1 MSILVINSGSTSL
14 KYKLFNNKLKVLN
27 KGLIEGIGGKVKNHH
42 QALSLALL
50 NLKSQIKD
58 IKVVGH
64 RVVHSGGQFSKPTK
78 INQKILDKLQKY
90 NQLAPLHNPP
100 NLEGIKACFKLLPRI
115 PNIAVFDTA
124 FYHNLPEKAYIYGLP
139 YYYQKYNLRRFG
151 FHGISHQYVT
161 QEAAHKLKK
170 PLKNLNLITCHL
182 GGGASIT
189 AIKNGKA
196 VDTSMGFTPL
206 EGLLMMTRPGDIDSG
221 LLLFLAEKENLSFK
235 KLAEILNHQSGVLGI
250 SGISDD
256 MREVLKHA
264 KKGNRKAR
272 LALDIFCYRV
282 QKYIGAYFAI
292 LSKVDALVFTGA
304 IGFGSKE
311 IRNKITKDLKIL
323 KGVKVLVISTD
334 EEFQIAQEVLKFIK

>member
-1 MSILVINSGSTSL
+1 
-14 KYKLFNNKLKVLN
+14 
-27 KGLIEGIGGKVKNHH
+27 
-42 QALSLALL
+42 
-50 NLKSQIKD
+50 
-58 IKVVGH
+58 
-64 RVVHSGGQFSKPTK
+64 
-78 INQKILDKLQKY
+78 
-90 NQLAPLHNPP
+90 
-100 NLEGIKACFKLLPRI
+100 
-115 PNIAVFDTA
+115 
-124 FYHNLPEKAYIYGLP
+124 
-139 YYYQKYNLRRFG
+139 
-151 FHGISHQYVT
+151 
-161 QEAAHKLKK
+161 
-170 PLKNLNLITCHL
+170 
-182 GGGASIT
+182 
-189 AIKNGKA
+189 
-196 VDTSMGFTPL
+196 
-206 EGLLMMTRPGDIDSG
+206 MMTRPGDIDSG